1 MDKLPISVWLVPAL
15 PERETLRTVITELSG
30 TFGAPAFDPHVTLYN
45 ADIPT
50 ENQADIMARLA
61 EIAAEFAN
69 FELKS
74 GEVQHTENF
83 FKTVF
88 IQIEPDKTLEKLQK
102 AIAKPLKA
110 HGDYDFDPHLSL
122 IYKEMP
128 DESKAALAQT
138 VQTPPYFGVDEIWV
152 VTPGDLAAGWFAI
165 THWQVIERF
174 KLSQPL

>member
-15 PERETLRTVITELSG
+15 PERETLRTVITELSA

-50 ENQADIMARLA
+50 EKQSAIMERLG
-61 EIAAEFAN
+61 EIAAEFAV

-74 GEVQHTENF
+74 GEVRHTENF

-88 IQIEPDKTLEKLQK
+88 IQIEPDKTLEKLQST
-102 AIAKPLKA
+102 IAKPLKA
-110 HGDYDFDPHLSL
+110 HGDYEFDPHLSL
-122 IYKEMP
+122 IYKDMP
-128 DESKAALAQT
+128 DDSKAALAQT
-138 VQTPPYFGVDEIWV
+138 VQTPPYFQADEIWV
-152 VTPGDLAAGWFAI
+152 VTPGDLAVGWYAI
-165 THWQVIERF
+165 TQWQVIERL